1 MYLIFYCVMR
11 IAWSLIYLGKSTANN
26 MYVNS
31 NITKEKSFLFH
42 RKKWI
47 YFGKKKTN
55 KEQCVLPYVV
65 RCYKTRTRLSI
76 TNTK

>member
-47 YFGKKKTN
+47 
-55 KEQCVLPYVV
+55 LL
-65 RCYKTRTRLSI
+65 R
-76 TNTK
+76 